1 MLRKSGFRV
10 VEHASIK
17 QVAYRDYMYG
27 RDGVIEE
34 CTEPLE
40 YYLLLLHFVQ
50 ISLVRTAKNSRRLSF
65 IT

>member
-10 VEHASIK
+10 VEYASIK

-34 CTEPLE
+34 W
-40 YYLLLLHFVQ
+40 
-50 ISLVRTAKNSRRLSF
+50 LSKCEGKWS
-65 IT
+65 